1 MRKYI
6 PSEIEPKWQK
16 KWEEDELYKVD
27 LTDAEKRYYI
37 LIEFSYPSGDLHMGH
52 WFAFAVPDILARFKR
67 MQGYNVFFPNGFDA
81 FGLPAENAA
90 IKRGVHPKDW
100 TLGNIEKMK
109 QQFSTMGASFNWENE
124 VITCLPEYYKWNQ
137 WIFLKMLEKGIAYKG
152 KALANWCPNCQT
164 VLANENVEAGKCW
177 RCQTEVIQ
185 KSVEQWFLKLTEYA
199 DKLLWDN
206 PLSREATAE
215 GGASSNGVDWPI
227 PVKVGQNNW
236 IGKSEGME
244 IDFVIASDFVTASSS
259 EAVSEIAYPPSV
271 GPKTPRNDADK
282 ISVYTVF
289 PETIFGVTY
298 MVLAPEHSLVG
309 KLTTKEQ
316 EPEIKEYL
324 ETTKKKTQLERTSLE
339 KQKTG
344 VFTGSYGINPVNGK
358 KFPIWIA
365 DYVIGGYGT
374 GAVMGVP
381 GSDHRDFEFAQKYD
395 LEIIK
400 VVAKNPDDQ
409 SEIKSAKDVLEAGWI
424 VNSQQFNGLAT
435 PNIARDKIKDWLEE
449 QGFGKRKKQ
458 YHIHDW
464 SVSRQRYWGTPIPV
478 IYCSN
483 CPEDPNNK
491 FQISNI
497 NGKAH
502 ALIPVPDD
510 QLPVELPYNVDYAPK
525 GKPPLATDEEW
536 VKVKCPKCGKEAK
549 RDVETMDCFIDSAWY
564 FFRYLD
570 PKNREKI
577 FGSKVVEDWLPLDIY
592 FGGAEHTLGHTL
604 YSRFFTKFLQD
615 LGLISFG
622 EYAKKRVNR
631 GLILGP
637 DGQKMS
643 KSRGNVVNPD
653 DQVKSFGAD
662 AVRLYLAFIGPY
674 AETVAPWDNSGLNGV
689 YHFLQRVWGLQEKL
703 EKTVTASDSEAV
715 SEIAYPP
722 SVGPK
727 TPRNDDLKIMHKTI
741 KRVTEDIE
749 ASKFNTAVAGM
760 MEWLNYLSKKDH
772 GSSVTKEEYKIF
784 LLLLAP
790 FAPHMTEELWD
801 IVIRDSSIVKNEQ
814 RKTKNDKSWSI
825 HQQSWPSF
833 DNKYLEDEEITVAV
847 QVNGKVR
854 ETLVIQKDMISNKE
868 DIEKMALA
876 SVKVQKFLEG
886 KSVKKVI
893 HIPGKILSFVV

>member
-6 PSEIEPKWQK
+6 PTDFETKWQK
-16 KWEEDELYKVD
+16 RWAKDELYKVD
-27 LTDAEKRYYI
+27 LSDAEKRYYI

-90 IKRGVHPKDW
+90 IKKGVHPKDW

-109 QQFSTMGASFNWENE
+109 QQFNTMGASFNWENE

-137 WIFLKMLEKGIAYKG
+137 WIFLKMLERGIAYKG
-152 KALANWCPNCQT
+152 RALANWCPNCQT

-177 RCQTEVIQ
+177 RCGTEVIQ
-185 KSVEQWFLKLTEYA
+185 KQVEQWFLKLTEYA
-199 DKLLWDN
+199 DKLLWEK
-206 PLSREATAE
+206 PLSHEA
-215 GGASSNGVDWPI
+215 SNGVDWPI
-227 PVKVGQNNW
+227 PVKIGQNNW
-236 IGKSEGME
+236 IGKSEGMLIE
-244 IDFVIASDFVTASSS
+244 FTIYNLQFTI
-259 EAVSEIAYPPSV
+259 
-271 GPKTPRNDADK
+271 N
-282 ISVYTVF
+282 VYTVF

-298 MVLAPEHSLVG
+298 LVLAPEHVLVS
-309 KLTTKEQ
+309 KLTTTEQ
-316 EPEIKEYL
+316 ESEVKKYL

-424 VNSQQFNGLAT
+424 VNSQQFNGLET
-435 PNIARDKIKDWLEE
+435 PKVARDKIKDWLEE

-478 IYCSN
+478 IYCAT
-483 CPEDPNNK
+483 D
-491 FQISNI
+491 
-497 NGKAH
+497 G
-502 ALIPVPDD
+502 LVPVPEKD
-510 QLPVELPYNVDYAPK
+510 LPVELPYEQGSGASRHKVDYAPK

-536 VKVKCPKCGKEAK
+536 VKVKCPKCGKDARRE
-549 RDVETMDCFIDSAWY
+549 VETMDTFFDSSWY

-570 PKNREKI
+570 SKNKEKI
-577 FGSKVVEDWLPLDIY
+577 FESKVVEDWLPLDIY

-604 YSRFFTKFLQD
+604 YSRFFTKFLHD
-615 LGLISFG
+615 LGLISFS

-643 KSRGNVVNPD
+643 KSKGNVVNPD

-689 YHFLQRVWGLQEKL
+689 YHFLQRVWSLQEK
-703 EKTVTASDSEAV
+703 VTSEV
-715 SEIAYPP
+715 SHPAQPAGP
-722 SVGPK
+722 SGLDAGSMK
-727 TPRNDDLKIMHKTI
+727 MMHKTI

-760 MEWLNYLSKKDH
+760 MEWLNHLSRKEKI
-772 GSSVTKEEYKIF
+772 SKEEYKTL

-790 FAPHMTEELWD
+790 FAPHMTEELFQL
-801 IVIRDSSIVKNEQ
+801 ISHPEFNSG
-814 RKTKNDKSWSI
+814 SI
-825 HQQSWPSF
+825 HKQSWPSF
-833 DNKYLEDEEITVAV
+833 DNKYLEDEEIIVVV